1 MILIIDDEY
10 DFAENLKKELE
21 KYYTEN
27 EKIEILTGF
36 DTIFLANNNIETL
49 FLDIELG
56 SQNGIDLAVEYYRYN
71 QCDNAPD
78 IVFVSSHDN
87 YVHHSFVAMPLYFI
101 RKEKLIPDLKE
112 CMQLLKKIKSER
124 KMEVTIQ
131 NERIKLAN
139 VLYIES
145 NKNNVYYVFLNRKKL
160 KMRTTL
166 RKIEKELIN
175 YNFIRCHASFVVN
188 MSQIRKVT
196 SDFIFLD
203 KDEKIPIGEKYYMNF
218 LDKYADYK
226 FRKK

>member
-1 MILIIDDEY
+1 MKIKTVEKLQDRLNE
-10 DFAENLKKELE
+10 DFAWRKKELIDFQMMIHSTKNRTICRMGLALLCAHFE
-21 KYYTEN
+21 GFLKRAANYY
-27 EKIEILTGF
+27 
-36 DTIFLANNNIETL
+36 
-49 FLDIELG
+49 
-56 SQNGIDLAVEYYRYN
+56 
-71 QCDNAPD
+71 

-112 CMQLLKKIKSER
+112 CMQLLKKVKSER